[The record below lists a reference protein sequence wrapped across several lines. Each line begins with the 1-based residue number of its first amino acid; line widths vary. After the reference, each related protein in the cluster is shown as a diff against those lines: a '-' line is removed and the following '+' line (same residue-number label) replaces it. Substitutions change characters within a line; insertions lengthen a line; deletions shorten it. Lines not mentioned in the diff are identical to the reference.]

1 MKSRKHIGIREMLKA
16 LEEYTEI
23 NDLEVNIE
31 EKSNNIQKRR
41 KKKEGRKTVSR
52 RESFRDSEQL

>member
-1 MKSRKHIGIREMLKA
+1 MLKV

-31 EKSNNIQKRR
+31 EKSNNIQKKR